1 MTVRDN
7 APAYRM
13 IRTIALLAVA
23 AAFGACTTTD
33 SGPDEQQAQQQ
44 IEDAEAKAEARK
56 EQEEAA
62 GDGTGDEAAGFD
74 HAEQAEDPQDAYARL
89 VEQMSQQLPA
99 DSAGL
104 VEPDPDAARGD
115 VEPDGAAPPP
125 GQPAEPRSHP
135 VTWPGVQPARL
146 GGAAVARPEQSDD
159 ARPPSHEQAAAIDW
173 DELIAGLDREDL
185 LALLMQRLESKAD
198 SHMQR
203 AMAAAALGAIAP
215 DFEPDPAVMSQLNA
229 NQRRQVRQYRQWLV
243 QLGGRIA
250 EAPGPLDRDQLEAM
264 LDEATGREALRIR
277 TIELCRTVR
286 GFGVYEPLGSSRLPA
301 MRRNAFVVYVEVD
314 RFETTR
320 DGEQYKV
327 DLTQAIALYPDK
339 DSGVSAE
346 PVWTAGDSRIR
357 DHSRNQRRDF
367 FTVQPVR
374 LPSLPVGRYVLKVRV
389 IDEADGSSDVKTI
402 PLHIVSHDNLDEGAS
417 NSSSWPR

>member
-1 MTVRDN
+1 MTFRDN

-13 IRTIALLAVA
+13 IRTIALLAAV
-23 AAFGACTTTD
+23 AAFGACTAID

-44 IEDAEAKAEARK
+44 MEAAEAEANTQK
-56 EQEEAA
+56 EQDEAA
-62 GDGTGDEAAGFD
+62 GDGGSDDAAGFD
-74 HAEQAEDPQDAYARL
+74 HADEAEDPQDAYARL

-104 VEPDPDAARGD
+104 VEPDPDTARGD
-115 VEPDGAAPPP
+115 VDPDDVAPRTGHSTAPPP
-125 GQPAEPRSHP
+125 HP

-146 GGAAVARPEQSDD
+146 GGAAVARPEQSGD
-159 ARPPSHEQAAAIDW
+159 AEPRSHEQAPAIDW

-185 LALLMQRLESKAD
+185 LALLMQRLESEAD

-203 AMAAAALGAIAP
+203 AMAAAALGAIDP
-215 DFEPDPAVMSQLNA
+215 GFEPDPAVMSQLNA
-229 NQRRQVRQYRQWLV
+229 SQRRQVRQYRQWLV

-250 EAPGPLDRDQLEAM
+250 EAPGPLDRDQLEA
-264 LDEATGREALRIR
+264 LIDEAAGREALQIR

-314 RFETTR
+314 RFESTR
-320 DGEQYKV
+320 DGEEYEV
-327 DLTQAIALYPDK
+327 ELTQAIALYPDK
-339 DSGVSAE
+339 DGGANAE

-357 DHSRNQRRDF
+357 DRSRNQRRDF

-374 LPSLPVGRYVLKVRV
+374 LPPLPVGRYALKVRV

-402 PLHIVSHDNLDEGAS
+402 PLHIVSRDNLDGGAGGS
-417 NSSSWPR
+417 TSWPR